1 MISFG
6 KWISIRESSPHTRA
20 RAAAA
25 RGLLPP
31 QTVGSIHGKSTASPW
46 ETEQLTKLFSKHR
59 RKKKSK
65 FGASP
70 SKKKITTTNHNLEID
85 RWMKEV
91 GDLRG
96 DLEKLKAVFDA
107 KKKNLKDI
115 EKKTLGLK
123 SDDQGEKGKQEPDKK
138 GKQEPDKKGKQE
150 SDKPDKK
157 DSKQNKKGQ
166 EEESE
171 N

>member
-1 MISFG
+1 
-6 KWISIRESSPHTRA
+6 
-20 RAAAA
+20 
-25 RGLLPP
+25 
-31 QTVGSIHGKSTASPW
+31 
-46 ETEQLTKLFSKHR
+46 
-59 RKKKSK
+59 
-65 FGASP
+65 
-70 SKKKITTTNHNLEID
+70 
-85 RWMKEV
+85 MKEV